1 MKKNNLKYMFAA
13 GIIAAFTACGSDNQG
28 DTSGEQAGNDTA
40 AVTHSQ
46 EENRQQTVY
55 YQIPSP
61 DEMFDF
67 IKNGGLSFKSELLL
81 PVENLQQYN
90 TTLQQALIFGV
101 YSADLAYT
109 AAFEEYQTSLKY
121 FGTVQKIAEQ
131 LGISSAYDASTAER
145 IKNNLDNADSLVAV
159 TGDTYF
165 AVVDYLEQNNEEAK
179 LGAIAAAGWV
189 ESMYIVLS
197 LADETTNN
205 EVLQRIKDQ
214 KLTFDN
220 LYDYLQQHNDNQQ
233 VQEIVKLLEPLN
245 DFFASIE
252 EKEDAKTT
260 FTKKNGKF
268 VLGGDETVAPLTPEQ
283 LQELKNKI
291 TALRAQ
297 ITQENV

>member
-1 MKKNNLKYMFAA
+1 MKNKDLKYVLAA
-13 GIIAAFTACGSDNQG
+13 GIVAAFMACGENNSDESAAAQNQT
-28 DTSGEQAGNDTA
+28 DSTVVAQP
-40 AVTHSQ
+40 
-46 EENRQQTVY
+46 EEDNERQTVY

-81 PVENLQQYN
+81 PVENSQRYN
-90 TTLQQALIFGV
+90 TTLQQALVFGV

-109 AAFEEYQTSLKY
+109 AAFEEYQISLKY

-220 LYDYLQQHNDNQQ
+220 LYDYLQQHNNNEQ
-233 VQEIVKLLEPLN
+233 VQEILQLLEPLN

-268 VLGGDETVAPLTPEQ
+268 VLGGEETVAPLTSEQ

-291 TALRAQ
+291 VTLRQQ
-297 ITQENV
+297 IVQENV

>member
-1 MKKNNLKYMFAA
+1 MKNKDLKYVLAA
-13 GIIAAFTACGSDNQG
+13 GIVAAFMACGENNSDEPAAAQNQT
-28 DTSGEQAGNDTA
+28 DSTVVAQP
-40 AVTHSQ
+40 
-46 EENRQQTVY
+46 EEDNERQTVY

-81 PVENLQQYN
+81 PVENSQRYN
-90 TTLQQALIFGV
+90 TTLQQALVFGV

-109 AAFEEYQTSLKY
+109 AAFEEYQISLKY

-220 LYDYLQQHNDNQQ
+220 LYDYLQQHNNNEQ
-233 VQEIVKLLEPLN
+233 VQEILQLLEPLN

-268 VLGGDETVAPLTPEQ
+268 VLGGEETVAPLTSEQ

-291 TALRAQ
+291 IALRAQ